1 MNDSAEVSRAV
12 MVVHV
17 PYTFFPDPPGG
28 TEVYVRALAQEQ
40 QQRGVA
46 TMVAAPADRDSSYL
60 HEGLP
65 VRRFAVSSSNTLNDL
80 YGEGDRHA
88 ARSFARI
95 LDEEGPDLVH
105 LHAFTSPVSLRLVRE
120 CRKRSVPVVFSYHT
134 PTVSCQ
140 QGTLLRWGTQICDG
154 ALNVHRCS
162 RCTLHGLGLDRFS
175 STVAGSMPKSFG
187 RLIGRLGVSGGPW
200 TALRMSDLIQQRHDA
215 IRALLTEVDHCIALC
230 QWVKDLFLHI
240 GLPEDRVTVS
250 RQGLCH
256 PLSRTA
262 TGEKKVVGDRGSA
275 VRIAFLGRLNPVKGI
290 HILVRALH
298 SVQAANVQLDIFG
311 ITQGSRYEEY
321 VRELKLAASGDSRV
335 AFHPPMSGGQ
345 VVPILCTYDAV
356 AVPSQLLETGPMVVL
371 EAFAAGIPVIGSRL
385 GGIEEQVQHEVD
397 GLLVEPASVVAWA
410 EALRMVS
417 GSPDLLARLRAGV
430 LPPRTMTTAA
440 DEIEAVYAAVKSSRR
455 STSLYEPAYAK
466 EHPESK

>member
-1 MNDSAEVSRAV
+1 

-17 PYTFFPDPPGG
+17 PYTFFPDPSGG

-40 QQRGVA
+40 KQRGIA
-46 TMVAAPADRDSSYL
+46 TMVAAPADRDSSYV

-65 VRRFAVSSSNTLNDL
+65 VRRFAISSTNTLNDL

-95 LDEEGPDLVH
+95 LDEESPDLVH
-105 LHAFTSPVSLRLVRE
+105 LHAFTSSVSLRLVRA
-120 CRKRSVPVVFSYHT
+120 CGKRGVPVVFSYHT

-162 RCTLHGLGLDRFS
+162 RCTLHSLGLGRFN
-175 STVAGSMPKSFG
+175 STVAGSVPKSFG

-200 TALRMSDLIQQRHDA
+200 TVLRMSDLIQQRHDA

-230 QWVKDLFLHI
+230 QWVKDLLLHI
-240 GLPEDRVTVS
+240 RVPDHKVTIS

-256 PLSRTA
+256 SLQSNDTS
-262 TGEKKVVGDRGSA
+262 EEKVVRGRDSS

-290 HILVRALH
+290 HILVLALR
-298 SVQAANVQLDIFG
+298 SVQAVNVQLNIFG
-311 ITQGSRYEEY
+311 ITQGSRDEAYA
-321 VRELKLAASGDSRV
+321 RELKLAAASDSRIT
-335 AFHPPMSGGQ
+335 FHPPVSPSQ
-345 VVPILCTYDAV
+345 VVSVLRTYDVV
-356 AVPSQLLETGPMVVL
+356 AIPSLWLETGPMVVL

-410 EALRMVS
+410 EALRRVS
-417 GSPDLLARLRAGV
+417 GSPGLLARLRSGV
-430 LPPRTMTTAA
+430 RPPRTMTTAA
-440 DEIEAVYAAVKSSRR
+440 DEIEAVYAAVKRRR
-455 STSLYEPAYAK
+455 SAK
-466 EHPESK
+466 PRPRCSIG